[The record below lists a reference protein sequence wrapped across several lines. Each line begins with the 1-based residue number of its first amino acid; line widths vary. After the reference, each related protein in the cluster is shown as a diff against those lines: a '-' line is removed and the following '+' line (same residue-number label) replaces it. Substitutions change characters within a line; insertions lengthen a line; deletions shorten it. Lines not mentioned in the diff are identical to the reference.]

1 MTNIAKATAMKM
13 ERFVIVISVF
23 EAMRRADLSSQR
35 HGYRMLKDAA
45 ASDRSRWRDQPP
57 A

>member
-1 MTNIAKATAMKM
+1 MKM

-45 ASDRSRWRDQPP
+45 ASDRSRWRDQAP